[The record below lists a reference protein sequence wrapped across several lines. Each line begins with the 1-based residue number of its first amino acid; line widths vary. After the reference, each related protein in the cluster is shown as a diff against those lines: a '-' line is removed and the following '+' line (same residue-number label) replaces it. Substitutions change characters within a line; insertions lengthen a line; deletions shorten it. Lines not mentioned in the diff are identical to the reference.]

1 MGGEFLVAVDL
12 LARDPFRASGAG
24 ARRSRDAD
32 AEEPRIRMASLVDRE
47 WLQPN
52 GIDLEHRFD
61 AGAGVVRAVEV
72 ERYDALVIRERPAS
86 PDPEETARLLAEA
99 WIARGPSDEDAQ
111 LIRRVRFAGHDLDL
125 PGCVATAASTARR
138 LAEIDLTRAL
148 SPDVLRTL
156 DARAPRALKLP
167 SGRAVRLDYLDDG
180 RVSASVKLQDAFG
193 LVDSPRLGPRGG
205 AGAARA
211 AARAGALR
219 PARAERT
226 TRAAHDRSPELLD
239 ADLPG
244 RAAGTARP
252 VSEAP
257 MARRPVHGFAKMTN
271 HLSSKRLISSTGL
284 SPACAIIAVTCS

>member
-1 MGGEFLVAVDL
+1 
-12 LARDPFRASGAG
+12 
-24 ARRSRDAD
+24 
-32 AEEPRIRMASLVDRE
+32 
-47 WLQPN
+47 
-52 GIDLEHRFD
+52 
-61 AGAGVVRAVEV
+61 
-72 ERYDALVIRERPAS
+72 VIRERPAS

-193 LVDSPRLGPRGG
+193 LVDSPRLGPR
-205 AGAARA
+205 REPV
-211 AARAGALR
+211 LFV
-219 PARAERT
+219 
-226 TRAAHDRSPELLD
+226 LL
-239 ADLPG
+239 APNG
-244 RAAGTARP
+244 RP
-252 VSEAP
+252 VQLTTDLRSFWTRTYP
-257 MARRPVHGFAKMTN
+257 DVRRELRGRYPKHRWPEDPFTASRK
-271 HLSSKRLISSTGL
+271 
-284 SPACAIIAVTCS
+284 